1 MSGALAIIMS
11 GSITAGSVHEVTKE
25 GGGDGIQKQRQRAK
39 NNGKEDMQRRR
50 MREQRRTMRSGQ
62 KKTRKILWKNF
73 KHPESQQIYK
83 YMANDFQIK
92 H

>member
-39 NNGKEDMQRRR
+39 NNGKEDM
-50 MREQRRTMRSGQ
+50 
-62 KKTRKILWKNF
+62 
-73 KHPESQQIYK
+73 
-83 YMANDFQIK
+83 
-92 H
+92 